1 MILSEYEAKRAEL
14 DQKMKEIGEREAEH
28 KMELSIKYQAECKK
42 IQSQIGN
49 LKKRQ
54 KEALKQYQNDKMWFH
69 RKYRDEKHEITQ
81 KMHMLKME
89 YLTVNGIK
97 EGGMSFVNASPKAVE
112 LVNQLCDPGNLEEQI
127 VVLEAA
133 EDQLQEMAFEE
144 EDGVKSHIL
153 YDVAFQLKSLK
164 KSFVELKKE
173 LEYEERREEERN
185 DR

>member
-42 IQSQIGN
+42 IQAQIGQ
-49 LKKRQ
+49 LKKKQ

-81 KMHMLKME
+81 KMHMLRME

-97 EGGMSFVNASPKAVE
+97 EGGEV
-112 LVNQLCDPGNLEEQI
+112 
-127 VVLEAA
+127 
-133 EDQLQEMAFEE
+133 
-144 EDGVKSHIL
+144 
-153 YDVAFQLKSLK
+153 
-164 KSFVELKKE
+164 
-173 LEYEERREEERN
+173 
-185 DR
+185 

>member
-42 IQSQIGN
+42 IQSQIGQ
-49 LKKRQ
+49 LKKHQ

-81 KMHMLKME
+81 KMHMLRME

-97 EGGMSFVNASPKAVE
+97 EGGA
-112 LVNQLCDPGNLEEQI
+112 L
-127 VVLEAA
+127 
-133 EDQLQEMAFEE
+133 
-144 EDGVKSHIL
+144 
-153 YDVAFQLKSLK
+153 
-164 KSFVELKKE
+164 
-173 LEYEERREEERN
+173 
-185 DR
+185 

>member
-42 IQSQIGN
+42 IQSQIGQ

-81 KMHMLKME
+81 KMHMLRME

-97 EGGMSFVNASPKAVE
+97 EGGA
-112 LVNQLCDPGNLEEQI
+112 L
-127 VVLEAA
+127 
-133 EDQLQEMAFEE
+133 
-144 EDGVKSHIL
+144 
-153 YDVAFQLKSLK
+153 
-164 KSFVELKKE
+164 
-173 LEYEERREEERN
+173 
-185 DR
+185 

>member
-42 IQSQIGN
+42 IQSQIGQ
-49 LKKRQ
+49 LKKKQ

-81 KMHMLKME
+81 KIHMLRME

-97 EGGMSFVNASPKAVE
+97 EGG
-112 LVNQLCDPGNLEEQI
+112 
-127 VVLEAA
+127 
-133 EDQLQEMAFEE
+133 
-144 EDGVKSHIL
+144 
-153 YDVAFQLKSLK
+153 DV
-164 KSFVELKKE
+164 
-173 LEYEERREEERN
+173 
-185 DR
+185 

>member
-42 IQSQIGN
+42 IQAQIGN

-54 KEALKQYQNDKMWFH
+54 KEALKQYQNEKMWFH

-81 KMHMLKME
+81 KMHMLRME

-97 EGGMSFVNASPKAVE
+97 EGG
-112 LVNQLCDPGNLEEQI
+112 EQ
-127 VVLEAA
+127 
-133 EDQLQEMAFEE
+133 
-144 EDGVKSHIL
+144 
-153 YDVAFQLKSLK
+153 
-164 KSFVELKKE
+164 
-173 LEYEERREEERN
+173 
-185 DR
+185 

>member
-42 IQSQIGN
+42 IQSQIGQ

-81 KMHMLKME
+81 KMHMLRME

-97 EGGMSFVNASPKAVE
+97 EGGEV
-112 LVNQLCDPGNLEEQI
+112 
-127 VVLEAA
+127 
-133 EDQLQEMAFEE
+133 
-144 EDGVKSHIL
+144 
-153 YDVAFQLKSLK
+153 
-164 KSFVELKKE
+164 
-173 LEYEERREEERN
+173 
-185 DR
+185 

>member
-42 IQSQIGN
+42 IQSQIGQ

-81 KMHMLKME
+81 KMHMLRME

-97 EGGMSFVNASPKAVE
+97 EGGES
-112 LVNQLCDPGNLEEQI
+112 
-127 VVLEAA
+127 
-133 EDQLQEMAFEE
+133 
-144 EDGVKSHIL
+144 
-153 YDVAFQLKSLK
+153 
-164 KSFVELKKE
+164 
-173 LEYEERREEERN
+173 
-185 DR
+185 

>member
-42 IQSQIGN
+42 IQAQIGQ

-69 RKYRDEKHEITQ
+69 RKYRDEKHEISQ
-81 KMHMLKME
+81 KMHMLRME

-97 EGGMSFVNASPKAVE
+97 EGG
-112 LVNQLCDPGNLEEQI
+112 
-127 VVLEAA
+127 
-133 EDQLQEMAFEE
+133 
-144 EDGVKSHIL
+144 
-153 YDVAFQLKSLK
+153 DV
-164 KSFVELKKE
+164 
-173 LEYEERREEERN
+173 
-185 DR
+185 

>member
-54 KEALKQYQNDKMWFH
+54 KEALKQYHNDKMWFH

-97 EGGMSFVNASPKAVE
+97 EGGEV
-112 LVNQLCDPGNLEEQI
+112 
-127 VVLEAA
+127 
-133 EDQLQEMAFEE
+133 
-144 EDGVKSHIL
+144 
-153 YDVAFQLKSLK
+153 
-164 KSFVELKKE
+164 
-173 LEYEERREEERN
+173 
-185 DR
+185 

>member
-42 IQSQIGN
+42 IQSQIGQ

-54 KEALKQYQNDKMWFH
+54 KEALKQYQNEKMWFH

-81 KMHMLKME
+81 KMHMLRME

-97 EGGMSFVNASPKAVE
+97 EGG
-112 LVNQLCDPGNLEEQI
+112 EQ
-127 VVLEAA
+127 
-133 EDQLQEMAFEE
+133 
-144 EDGVKSHIL
+144 
-153 YDVAFQLKSLK
+153 
-164 KSFVELKKE
+164 
-173 LEYEERREEERN
+173 
-185 DR
+185 

>member
-42 IQSQIGN
+42 IQSQIGQ

-69 RKYRDEKHEITQ
+69 RKYREEKHEITQ

-89 YLTVNGIK
+89 YLTVNGVK
-97 EGGMSFVNASPKAVE
+97 EGG
-112 LVNQLCDPGNLEEQI
+112 
-127 VVLEAA
+127 EA
-133 EDQLQEMAFEE
+133 
-144 EDGVKSHIL
+144 
-153 YDVAFQLKSLK
+153 
-164 KSFVELKKE
+164 
-173 LEYEERREEERN
+173 
-185 DR
+185 

>member
-42 IQSQIGN
+42 IQAQIGQ

-81 KMHMLKME
+81 KMHMLRME

-97 EGGMSFVNASPKAVE
+97 EGG
-112 LVNQLCDPGNLEEQI
+112 
-127 VVLEAA
+127 
-133 EDQLQEMAFEE
+133 
-144 EDGVKSHIL
+144 
-153 YDVAFQLKSLK
+153 DV
-164 KSFVELKKE
+164 
-173 LEYEERREEERN
+173 
-185 DR
+185 